1 MKNKRQ
7 EKILQ
12 LIERYE
18 IGSQSDLREMLHSYG
33 FRVAQATLSR
43 DIRDL
48 NITKIQSTE

>member
-18 IGSQSDLREMLHSYG
+18 IGSQSDLSEMLHSYG
-33 FRVAQATLSR
+33 CFVKWKMQM
-43 DIRDL
+43 
-48 NITKIQSTE
+48 